1 MYGQTVYLCVS
12 FDYLSSIFL
21 LEVGY
26 KISVDNRLAFGANQ
40 NIIEAEVAKK
50 KEEYMKNEE
59 LAHIYK
65 LYKSMKVI

>member
-1 MYGQTVYLCVS
+1 M
-12 FDYLSSIFL
+12 
-21 LEVGY
+21 GY